1 MLLYYKNMLREHSA
15 NKFLSILL
23 VAFLLIAASFAFI
36 PTQVYAENTSIKIDL
51 LDDSKFDAYN
61 DVFAYTYGTT
71 IYVVQNDVLKPY
83 RDAFVGECLGIEV
96 NDKNVLVFAK
106 NGTST
111 TITYYDYDANGI
123 KSAKTKLGTLDMPIS
138 NIYGD
143 DEGNFYL
150 VCNFSTSINVM
161 KVFKENTSIQN
172 MPSAGQTIDTR
183 YKISS
188 YYFDKASSL
197 YAIIENKVY
206 VANASLP
213 IAPDSS
219 NKFIQIEGID
229 AAYSLSMSQN
239 EIFVNSQNGIY
250 KIDPATKAATKVGQA
265 PLGTGKICYTSIKDN
280 DYVFVCEQKAIIQY
294 SYNGTNCE
302 YYNKFNNSEYV
313 HPTNFDLLY
322 VAKATAASNVYSSP
336 RNLQVISNISAN
348 EYFMVLC
355 SVNSEESGN
364 YFYIVRKDGTM
375 GYIKSSTEFTQIPA
389 NKDVTT
395 LKIGL
400 YAQPLFPNTKI
411 YKYPYSD
418 SEILSDTTIY
428 DELIVLDNVA
438 QEGENQVWD
447 YYTVSF
453 VKDGAIQTG
462 YVKASEVSPY
472 TSLKAPAILSTV
484 KISSGAIGAVVY
496 LYALPSESSAQV
508 AQLIDGEE
516 LDLAEEYN
524 KDSEW
529 TKVVYKDIYAYVKTS
544 QIEPKGLTPVQI
556 TLIVVSVVVVA
567 VSVVMVIILRKKRKI
582 GF

>member
-1 MLLYYKNMLREHSA
+1 MLREHSA

-23 VAFLLIAASFAFI
+23 VAFLLIAATFAFI

-172 MPSAGQTIDTR
+172 MPSAGQTIDTS

-265 PLGTGKICYTSIKDN
+265 PLGTGKICYTSIKDK

-294 SYNGTNCE
+294 SYNGTTCE

>member
-1 MLLYYKNMLREHSA
+1 MLREHSA

-172 MPSAGQTIDTR
+172 MPSAGQTIDTS

-219 NKFIQIEGID
+219 NKFVQIEGID

-265 PLGTGKICYTSIKDN
+265 PLGTGKICYTSIKDK

-294 SYNGTNCE
+294 SYNGTTCE

-438 QEGENQVWD
+438 QEGDNQVWD
-447 YYTVSF
+447 YFTVSF
-453 VKDGAIQTG
+453 VKNGAIQTG

>member
-1 MLLYYKNMLREHSA
+1 MLREHSA

-23 VAFLLIAASFAFI
+23 VAFLLIAATFAFI

-172 MPSAGQTIDTR
+172 MPSAGQTIDTS

-219 NKFIQIEGID
+219 NKFVQIEGID

-265 PLGTGKICYTSIKDN
+265 PLGTGKICYTSIKDK

-294 SYNGTNCE
+294 SYNGTTCE

>member
-1 MLLYYKNMLREHSA
+1 MLREHSA
-15 NKFLSILL
+15 NKFLSILI
-23 VAFLLIAASFAFI
+23 VAFLLIAATFAFI

-71 IYVVQNDVLKPY
+71 IYVVQNDELKPY

-111 TITYYDYDANGI
+111 TITYYDYDENGI

-172 MPSAGQTIDTR
+172 MPSAGQTIDTS

-219 NKFIQIEGID
+219 NKFVQIEGID

-294 SYNGTNCE
+294 SYNGTTCE

>member
-1 MLLYYKNMLREHSA
+1 MLREHSA

-23 VAFLLIAASFAFI
+23 VAFLLIAATFAFI

-172 MPSAGQTIDTR
+172 MPSAGQTIDTS

-219 NKFIQIEGID
+219 NKFVQIEGID

-265 PLGTGKICYTSIKDN
+265 PLGTGKICYTSIKDK

-294 SYNGTNCE
+294 SYNGTTCE

-438 QEGENQVWD
+438 QEGDNQVWD
-447 YYTVSF
+447 YFTVSF
-453 VKDGAIQTG
+453 VKNGAIQTG